1 MARAGNVSRVR
12 IMGGAGKMAGRER
25 GGPGTCREVRIM
37 GGAGNTYLARNT
49 GGLRSAKA
57 ARPSAA
63 SSVAKQTVWSWRS

>member
-1 MARAGNVSRVR
+1 MARAGNVSWVRATSRAGDVSRVR
-12 IMGGAGKMAGRER
+12 TMSGG
-25 GGPGTCREVRIM
+25 
-37 GGAGNTYLARNT
+37 GNTYLARNIYLAWNT